1 MLYFIGL
8 GLCKLLVLFFYLR
21 IFPNRRFR
29 LATWATI
36 AYIAAYTVL
45 AVFLLCFQCVPARA
59 IWEAWRAEAGGPGGD
74 GFRCLDVNLMTIVLA
89 ANLIG
94 QDLVTLLLPL
104 PLLLKLNTS
113 WRNRFNI
120 ITMFSLGIFVVITS
134 SVVSGPRPPPPPFAA
149 ERRAGPS

>member
-1 MLYFIGL
+1 MLYFVSL

-21 IFPNRRFR
+21 IFPNKRFR
-29 LATWATI
+29 LAAYAVI
-36 AYIAAYTVL
+36 AYISVYTVL
-45 AVFLLCFQCVPARA
+45 AVFLLSFQCVPAHY
-59 IWEAWRAEAGGPGGD
+59 IWEAWRAKAGPGN
-74 GFRCLDVNLMTIVLA
+74 FHCLDVNLMAMVLA

-94 QDLVTLLLPL
+94 QDLVILLLPL

-134 SVVSGPRPPPPPFAA
+134 SVVCAPNRMEGFAG
-149 ERRAGPS
+149 RS